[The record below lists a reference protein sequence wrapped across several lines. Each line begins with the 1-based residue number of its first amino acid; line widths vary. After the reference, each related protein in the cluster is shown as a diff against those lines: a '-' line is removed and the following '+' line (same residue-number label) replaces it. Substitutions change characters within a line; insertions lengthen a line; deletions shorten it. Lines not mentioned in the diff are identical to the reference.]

1 MGERLPEFALPF
13 KPTPL
18 LAAVVEYGLNPQVA
32 PPRVAEL
39 AARLRLTPRGLADRL
54 KHEHLPRAHEL
65 LAWCLVYRGVH
76 ALRDRRASLT
86 VIAWALGLSNSY
98 ALRRVIRRVLSTT
111 PTMIRRC
118 SAEQADHALAEAFR
132 RLITGRADP

>member
-1 MGERLPEFALPF
+1 MGDHLPEFAFLF

-18 LAAVVEYGLNPQVA
+18 LAGVVEYGLNPEVA

-39 AARLRLTPRGLADRL
+39 AARLQVTPRALADRL

-65 LAWCLVYRGVH
+65 LAWCLVYRGVQ

-86 VIAWALGLSNSY
+86 VIAWELGLSNSY
-98 ALRRVIRRVLSTT
+98 ALRRMIRRVLSTK
-111 PTMIRRC
+111 PTMIRRW
-118 SAEQADHALAEAFR
+118 SAEQADHALAEAFK
-132 RLITGRADP
+132 RLISGRANP